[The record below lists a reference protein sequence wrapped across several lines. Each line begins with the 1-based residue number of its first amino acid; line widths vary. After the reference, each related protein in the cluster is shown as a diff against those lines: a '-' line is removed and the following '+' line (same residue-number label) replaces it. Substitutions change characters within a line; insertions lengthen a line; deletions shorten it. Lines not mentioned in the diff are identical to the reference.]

1 MALKTYPW
9 NIDDYLQTPEDMIAY
24 LEAAF
29 EEGDPSGLA
38 VAIEDVARVRG
49 IDLPTAGMHTE
60 LNSLLTIMKALGLE
74 LARKAA

>member
-9 NIDDYLQTPEDMIAY
+9 NIDEYLQTPEDMIAY

-38 VAIEDVARVRG
+38 LAIEDVARVRG
-49 IDLPTAGMHTE
+49 IDLPKSEVHPE
-60 LNSLLTIMKALGLE
+60 LTSLLKIMKALGLE